1 MQKRE
6 VRNPLALAVL
16 SCLCQR
22 PMHPYEMSRTM
33 REQHHDSAVKLNFG
47 SLYSVVEALAR
58 AGYIEQAGADRQGGR
73 PQRTIY
79 RITETGQ
86 GELREW
92 LQELLSEPTKEY
104 TLFAA
109 GLTFMTALS
118 PAQAATH
125 LQLRAERLQ
134 DSIEKMRAALLAVTE
149 PDTGR
154 GVAHVF
160 LVEDDYQLAMK
171 VAELDF
177 VRKLIREI
185 SSGAMSGVDE
195 WQSFHH

>member
-6 VRNPLALAVL
+6 VGNPLALAVL

-22 PMHPYEMSRTM
+22 AMHPYEMSRTM

-58 AGYIEQAGADRQGGR
+58 AGYVEQAGADRQGGR
-73 PQRTIY
+73 PQRTVY
-79 RITETGQ
+79 RITDAGRN
-86 GELREW
+86 ELREW

-109 GLTFMTALS
+109 GLTFMTALT

-125 LQLRAERLQ
+125 LQLRVDRLQ
-134 DSIEKMRAALLAVTE
+134 DSIERIRAALLAVAE
-149 PDTGR
+149 PDAEGS
-154 GVAHVF
+154 VAQVF
-160 LVEDDYQLAMK
+160 LVEDEYQLAMK
-171 VAELDF
+171 EAELDF
-177 VRKLIREI
+177 VRKLVLNI